1 MMAEKRKSK
10 NIYVAYTHDE
20 YELPVAVADT
30 AAELAKMVGVTSD
43 SMYSML
49 SRKEG
54 YYCKVKEND

>member
-1 MMAEKRKSK
+1 MAAVKKRVKYL
-10 NIYVAYTHDE
+10 YVAYTDDK
-20 YELPVAVADT
+20 YELPIAVADSAT
-30 AAELAKMVGVTSD
+30 ELAKMVGVTSG